1 MMKRRTRSVKAR
13 TWWHS
18 GFAENVGQVGNLRP
32 IVNRPAEAFEKL
44 TTGRFPI
51 GHRMPSCPTSHVL
64 SQSLSNALSASPAL
78 PRTAVRQRQLAV
90 DTIRFASSYSGEVT
104 MFVPLTP
111 IRCLH
116 RAVDLFGKRIGVVS
130 GARQFTYAEFGER
143 CERLATALS
152 KEGISH
158 GDRVAYLSFNNH
170 QLLEGYFGVVQARAI
185 VMPLNVRLSPFEL
198 TNILCHSGARMLLF
212 ENDFAPLVEQLRP
225 ACPEIHRFVTL
236 NEKVSVADL
245 TYEELLDK
253 GHAER
258 A

>member
-1 MMKRRTRSVKAR
+1 
-13 TWWHS
+13 
-18 GFAENVGQVGNLRP
+18 
-32 IVNRPAEAFEKL
+32 
-44 TTGRFPI
+44 
-51 GHRMPSCPTSHVL
+51 
-64 SQSLSNALSASPAL
+64 
-78 PRTAVRQRQLAV
+78 
-90 DTIRFASSYSGEVT
+90 

-111 IRCLH
+111 LRCLH
-116 RAVDLFGKRIGVVS
+116 RAVDLYGSRTGVVS
-130 GARQFTYAEFGER
+130 GDRQFTYSELGRRAEK
-143 CERLATALS
+143 LATGLRSA
-152 KEGISH
+152 GIAP

-170 QLLEGYFGVVQARAI
+170 QLLEGYFGVIQARAI
-185 VMPLNVRLSPFEL
+185 AMPLNVRLSPFEL